1 MIARTYLEPLRV
13 RPLRDVAPL
22 SHRVIFRQP
31 LNVGLTQFWRDQ
43 IAEEKRFH
51 VPAYIAL
58 LVGIAAM
65 LIATAW
71 EGAHIDGT
79 LRGAVAVFDRQA
91 VPAAT
96 VCETP
101 DRDRTSAEIIS
112 PQRISNPNA
121 VGLPSLPSIPL
132 KFGILLP

>member
-1 MIARTYLEPLRV
+1 MIAKTYLEPLRI

-22 SHRVIFRQP
+22 SHRVTFRQP

-43 IAEEKRFH
+43 IAEEKH
-51 VPAYIAL
+51 YHIPAYVAL
-58 LVGIAAM
+58 MVGIAVM

-91 VPAAT
+91 VPATA
-96 VCETP
+96 VCNAPEC
-101 DRDRTSAEIIS
+101 DRSSAQINS
-112 PQRISNPNA
+112 PQRINNPNA
-121 VGLPSLPSIPL
+121 VGLPSLPSIPM

>member
-1 MIARTYLEPLRV
+1 MIARTYLEPLRI

-22 SHRVIFRQP
+22 SHRVTFRQP

-43 IAEEKRFH
+43 IAEEKQFH

-58 LVGIAAM
+58 IVCIAAM
-65 LIATAW
+65 LVATAW
-71 EGAHIDGT
+71 EGAHIEGT

-91 VPAAT
+91 VPTAICDAPA
-96 VCETP
+96 C
-101 DRDRTSAEIIS
+101 DRTSAQGKS
-112 PQRISNPNA
+112 PQRISNPSA

-132 KFGILLP
+132 KFGVLLP